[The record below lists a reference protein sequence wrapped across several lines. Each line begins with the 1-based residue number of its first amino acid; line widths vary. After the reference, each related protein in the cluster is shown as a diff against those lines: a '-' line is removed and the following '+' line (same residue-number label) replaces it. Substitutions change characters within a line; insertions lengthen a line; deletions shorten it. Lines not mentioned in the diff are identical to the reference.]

1 MIKTLTK
8 IELRKM
14 ALNKRVSF
22 SRDLSKE
29 ILYKILNSDDFKKAK
44 NIALYYP
51 IKNEIDLTGLFS
63 VENKNFFL
71 PKCVDNELQFVK
83 FDGFEN
89 LKVGSFN
96 ILEPIG
102 QSVNPEILDI
112 IYTPALIANKKC
124 FRLGYGKGF
133 YDRFFKKHN
142 LKAKKVI
149 VISEKLVLD
158 EFIED
163 SYDVQCDYIISA

>member
-1 MIKTLTK
+1 
-8 IELRKM
+8 M
-14 ALNKRVSF
+14 ANTNALKSVSLNIIS
-22 SRDLSKE
+22 
-29 ILYKILNSDDFKKAK
+29 KILNSSDFKKAK

-51 IKNEIDLTGLFS
+51 IKNEIDLTGLFAIGD
-63 VENKNFFL
+63 KNFYL
-71 PKCVDNELQFVK
+71 PRCVNNELEFVK

-102 QSVNPEILDI
+102 QGVNPEMLDI

-163 SYDVQCDYIISA
+163 NFDIQCDYIISA